1 MSAENLIKEYET
13 QKEAL
18 KGLLGE
24 TKYDQELEILKKV
37 QAQEEQKGVFQT
49 IMGDIDDRPV
59 GLKDITLNDGFE
71 TMCGLKGSKL
81 SGGQK

>member
-18 KGLLGE
+18 KGLLGK

-37 QAQEEQKGVFQT
+37 QAQEDQKGVFQT
-49 IMGDIDDRPV
+49 IIGDIDDRAA